1 MKWQTNRTLA
11 TMLAVTALC
20 SCAIAAVVFCRDWT
34 SGDPAAEWLEANRR
48 RVDRMVLA
56 DVEKYGVDIYRLY
69 LEVTQRMSGEPESD
83 FGADKALK
91 KLQISYPKSDICA
104 LVEACEA
111 YGAVRRRDMLMIEK
125 YLRGLE
131 RRHSDGPVQLMPSGY
146 EIEPQ
151 LVAAQYNYFFH
162 VGRYDEAEK
171 TLDYLVSKF
180 GDSWLFQPQG
190 GSVSI
195 ESFAGLQRRILAV
208 AGKEKSK

>member
-1 MKWQTNRTLA
+1 MIRSNL
-11 TMLAVTALC
+11 MTALV
-20 SCAIAAVVFCRDWT
+20 AAVVGACAACLVGVSR
-34 SGDPAAEWLEANRR
+34 GGPPADSSAAWLESNRL

-69 LEVTQRMSGEPESD
+69 LEATQRVPGAPESD

-91 KLQISYPKSDICA
+91 KLQVTYPESDIRA
-104 LVEACEA
+104 LVEANEA
-111 YGAVRRRDMLMIEK
+111 YGAVRRRDMLKIEQ

-131 RRHSDGPVQLMPSGY
+131 TRHADGPAQLMPGGY

-162 VGRYDEAEK
+162 VGRFDEAEN

-195 ESFAGLQRRILAV
+195 ESFAGLQRRILA
-208 AGKEKSK
+208 AARKEKSK